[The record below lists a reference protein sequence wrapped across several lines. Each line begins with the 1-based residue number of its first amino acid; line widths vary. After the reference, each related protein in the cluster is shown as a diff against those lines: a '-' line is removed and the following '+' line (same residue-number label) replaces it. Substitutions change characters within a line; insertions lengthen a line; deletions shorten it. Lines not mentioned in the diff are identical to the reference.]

1 MGLLEK
7 FHLFVI
13 FKSNDPL
20 VIIFR
25 NLRNIRIKMGSIE

>member
-7 FHLFVI
+7 LHLLVI
-13 FKSNDPL
+13 FKSNGPL

-25 NLRNIRIKMGSIE
+25 NLRNIRIKMGSVE